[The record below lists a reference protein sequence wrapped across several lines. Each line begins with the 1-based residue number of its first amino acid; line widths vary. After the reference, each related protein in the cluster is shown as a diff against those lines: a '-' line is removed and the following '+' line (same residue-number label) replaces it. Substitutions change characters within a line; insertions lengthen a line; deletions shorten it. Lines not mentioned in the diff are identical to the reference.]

1 MLEESLFKT
10 NYLGRDGFRWWVGQV
25 APNGDYTEEQSNGGG
40 WGNRVKVRILG
51 YHPYS
56 ELELPNKDLPWAQCL
71 LSTTAGSGAAN
82 KATSVKVA
90 PGDTVFGFFLDGDNA
105 QVPVIVG
112 VFGRT
117 NQVPSNDFANPF
129 TPFTGKTSR
138 ITNDGSKVA
147 ASESNE
153 QNATSQISPVAV
165 DKKTADKINKETNPD
180 NDPRLKVNPSS
191 NVIGQKVT
199 VASTDKDSA
208 VQKIKNETEN
218 FVSRI
223 TNITDGVQ
231 GAISGV
237 NDAVDGVNDAVNG
250 AKQTI
255 FEEIDGITASIQGS
269 ATRMVQDMTTNLSNA
284 MIPVMNTGLQKVYD
298 VTYAIVLAATGSTV
312 AADKAGTIAQ
322 ALFIGPVKKISDA
335 IPCITNKIINGISDT
350 IKSVFQSVADNVT
363 NFVSCIG
370 DQVVGAL
377 MNHII
382 GAVSNFIQP
391 LLGGVDKIL
400 NGFTPLNFLRS
411 SADAI
416 LGLADRLGCEEIA
429 PEFDLASNE
438 WVIGKGSSDKV
449 GVPVNEIL
457 ETANAARVLAE
468 NAVTDVVGAV
478 QDVAGA
484 ANSLGVF
491 DFANPS
497 VSTPG
502 FESALGNCFA
512 GPPQLG
518 GCGGTKIKIF
528 GGGVKGIGGVANAI
542 LQIAEGGR
550 GVTGSVIGVDL
561 VNGGGGYTFP
571 PFVEIVD
578 ECGSGYGASARAV
591 IDYDPDS
598 DTYQEITDI
607 YLVSEGVD
615 YTPSTD
621 TSGKDYIDNDIDGP
635 LIVDPGTGYDPN
647 NDKVTDTNNNVY
659 TIKTDD
665 NGRITKV
672 IKVGSTNNSGTDV
685 GKGIIIPSVTDSV
698 EYTISSA
705 TGSGAVLR
713 PRLIERPD
721 TPQGE
726 VKQVI
731 DCISKDD
738 DLVGYVNGEP
748 YYGPFHIHPKTGRKM
763 VGATHVSTPHEYI
776 YNTQAESLAGNVTV
790 STTTQVSQT
799 TTETTTPTTTTSS
812 VPTPT
817 PTPQPTPT
825 PTPPPTQTS
834 NPPPSPTPTPTPP
847 PSSGGG
853 GSYGGY

>member
-457 ETANAARVLAE
+457 ETANAARIIADE
-468 NAVTDVVGAV
+468 AVADVVGAV

-647 NDKVTDTNNNVY
+647 DDKVTDTNNNVY

-776 YNTQAESLAGNVTV
+776 YNTQAESLAGNVTI

-799 TTETTTPTTTTSS
+799 TTTSS
-812 VPTPT
+812 VPTPS
-817 PTPQPTPT
+817 PT